1 MAAQGFQPKEKVN
14 LPFEDLNGNLHGVV
28 EEGLQI
34 VAFVDFS
41 NIWTFV
47 EMHFFRS
54 LLGFDLKGVL
64 ICLEW
69 SDASYG

>member
-28 EEGLQI
+28 EEGLQV

-41 NIWTFV
+41 NIWALV
-47 EMHFFRS
+47 EMHFFQS

-64 ICLEW
+64 IGLEG
-69 SDASYG
+69 SDARYS